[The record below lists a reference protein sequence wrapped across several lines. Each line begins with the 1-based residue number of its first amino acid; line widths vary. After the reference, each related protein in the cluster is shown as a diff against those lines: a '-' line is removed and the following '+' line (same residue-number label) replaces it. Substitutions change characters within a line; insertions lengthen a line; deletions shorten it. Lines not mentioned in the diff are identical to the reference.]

1 MEFTNI
7 QYLRGIPGLLKPFGV
22 RVKVDNEAVRII
34 RFGRIKASILLT
46 SIKDVT
52 VEKSTN
58 WNVIIAFEKQGVHNN
73 CVLQVQS
80 FLKERT
86 ANKLANIILTN
97 RQLASE
103 NGRPKA
109 TKKISITKPKDNYS
123 TGPSRIFSVI
133 KTLIITGVAFLF
145 LLVILTILFS
155 PPSSKKENQTD
166 EIIKRTESSSIS
178 PPAKDE
184 LVENVQKR
192 LNALGIKVGK
202 ADGIYGPKT
211 KSAIIK
217 FQEEYGLE
225 TDGKVSELLLSRLE
239 NALTAKRSS
248 TQDQTTNQVEI
259 IAESETMVLYDQY
272 NIKSWYGGRQV
283 SKSYFIKESI
293 SKVDAKNPNIR
304 QVKTYTKVTDESGTT
319 EYKSTLHINCATKQY
334 TFVRHWSTGF
344 GEDKGL
350 FVDGKWS
357 PVSEYADMEALFKQV
372 CPVK

>member
-1 MEFTNI
+1 MEFTTI
-7 QYLRGIPGLLKPFGV
+7 RYLRGIPGLLKPFGV
-22 RVKVDNEAVRII
+22 RIKVDNEAVRII
-34 RFGRIKASILLT
+34 RFGNIKASILLN

-52 VEKSTN
+52 VEKGID
-58 WNVIIAFEKQGVHNN
+58 WNVIITFEKGGVHSN

-86 ANKLANIILTN
+86 SNKLANIILTN

-103 NGRPKA
+103 NGKARYTKQTSIPKPRENYA
-109 TKKISITKPKDNYS
+109 TGASKIF
-123 TGPSRIFSVI
+123 GVI
-133 KTLIITGVAFLF
+133 KTLIITGVALLF
-145 LLVILTILFS
+145 LLVIVSILFS
-155 PPSSKKENQTD
+155 PPSSNEENQAN
-166 EIIKRTESSSIS
+166 EIIKKTEFSSTS

-184 LVENVQKR
+184 LVENVQKC
-192 LNALGIKVGK
+192 LNTLGIKVGK

-239 NALTAKRSS
+239 NALTAKISS
-248 TQDQTTNQVEI
+248 TKDQAIKQVEKT
-259 IAESETMVLYDQY
+259 AESETMVLYDQF
-272 NIKSWYGGRQV
+272 NIKSSYGGRQV

-304 QVKTYTKVTDESGTT
+304 QVKTYRKVTDESGAT
-319 EYKSTLHINCATKQY
+319 EYKSTFHINCATKQY

-372 CPVK
+372 CSVK

>member
-103 NGRPKA
+103 NGRAKA
-109 TKKISITKPKDNYS
+109 TKKTSITKPKDNYS

-155 PPSSKKENQTD
+155 PPSSNKENQTN

>member
-7 QYLRGIPGLLKPFGV
+7 RYLRGIPGLLKPFGV
-22 RVKVDNEAVRII
+22 RIKVDNEAVRII
-34 RFGRIKASILLT
+34 RFGIIKASIPLT

-52 VEKSTN
+52 VEKSID
-58 WNVIIAFEKQGVHNN
+58 WNVIITFEKEGVYNN

-103 NGRPKA
+103 NGKARYTKQTSIPK
-109 TKKISITKPKDNYS
+109 PRGNYS
-123 TGPSRIFSVI
+123 TGASKIFGVI
-133 KTLIITGVAFLF
+133 KTLIITGVALVF
-145 LLVILTILFS
+145 LLVIVSILFS
-155 PPSSKKENQTD
+155 PPSSNKENQTN
-166 EIIKRTESSSIS
+166 EIIKKTESSTS

-184 LVENVQKR
+184 LVENVQKH
-192 LNALGIKVGK
+192 LNTLGIKVGK

-217 FQEEYGLE
+217 FQEKYGLE

-239 NALTAKRSS
+239 NALTAKISS
-248 TQDQTTNQVEI
+248 TKDQATKQVEKT
-259 IAESETMVLYDQY
+259 AGSETMVLYDQF
-272 NIKSWYGGRQV
+272 NIKSSYGGRQV

-304 QVKTYTKVTDESGTT
+304 QVKTYRKVTDESGAT
-319 EYKSTLHINCATKQY
+319 EYKSTFHINCATKQY

-357 PVSEYADMEALFKQV
+357 LVSEYADMEALFKQV
-372 CPVK
+372 CSVK